1 MNERDYSA
9 ELYEKMRAE
18 QEQYRNYL
26 LGQRPEEILNHLRC
40 LQWHCGDRS
49 KQRGRHHKRIGSTA
63 A

>member
-26 LGQRPEEILNHLRC
+26 LDQRPEEILAF
-40 LQWHCGDRS
+40 
-49 KQRGRHHKRIGSTA
+49 GRPNALVKGQA
-63 A
+63 P